1 MIPASQIIASVRT
14 RYQIVSSVRWDDG
27 DILDAIN
34 EGLDDLSEV
43 TRFYER
49 HVSVPLGNRRSY
61 YDLRGWLPETALG
74 VTSVWGSSITDWL
87 VPISARDLQTRWE
100 QAAGSPTHFF
110 MRGLFWM
117 VVWPR
122 PDSVDVSEFL
132 RVYFAGYAPHFT
144 HPQAVLRD
152 LQDDWVPALEDY
164 ALYELSA
171 QDGET
176 SRALMHWQ
184 EYTARST
191 QFAHDVN
198 RRTVTARVL
207 RMGSR

>member
-1 MIPASQIIASVRT
+1 M
-14 RYQIVSSVRWDDG
+14 RWDND

-49 HVSVPLGNRRSY
+49 HVVVPLANLRVY
-61 YDLRGWLPETALG
+61 YDLRGWLPESALG
-74 VTSVWGSSITDWL
+74 VTSVWCSASTDWL
-87 VPISARDLQTRWE
+87 TPIASRDLGTRWE
-100 QAAGSPTHFF
+100 QATGSPTNFF

-117 VVWPR
+117 VVWPH
-122 PDSVDVSEFL
+122 PVDAGVGDFL
-132 RVYFAGYAPHFT
+132 RVYFSGYAPHFT

-176 SRALMHWQ
+176 GRALMHWQ
-184 EYTARST
+184 DYTARST
-191 QFAHDVN
+191 QYAKDVN
-198 RRTVTARVL
+198 RRIVTARVL